1 MNKLKKAI
9 IPCAGLGTRF
19 LPITKAVPKPMLSVL
34 DKPTVQFIVEELA
47 SLGIEDIVIVVSPG
61 SDVIK
66 RHFGKN
72 EELER
77 RLLEDGKVSLYNK
90 AVETRS
96 YNVHFA
102 VQEVANG
109 LAGAILCA
117 EPFVGNQAFALL
129 LGDELIYTGENDQP
143 CMKRLAEI
151 YEKTGKSVIATMEV
165 FGDDVSKYGNV
176 GIKDEEDGVITVE
189 RIVEKPSLTEALSN
203 YAIIGRYVLAG
214 GVMDMLKNLVPRN
227 NEIYLTDALDELAE
241 RGDLLASCIEGT
253 RYDVGDKFGY
263 IKANLEYAMRSDEI
277 GEQTKEYVKE
287 LAKTL

>member
-1 MNKLKKAI
+1 MRLYERKIKGYDSSDWITVLVTSKGHVVSFNIGDLGVFGDAEIDFDDDKL
-9 IPCAGLGTRF
+9 
-19 LPITKAVPKPMLSVL
+19 
-34 DKPTVQFIVEELA
+34 DA
-47 SLGIEDIVIVVSPG
+47 SLFSKI
-61 SDVIK
+61 
-66 RHFGKN
+66 N
-72 EELER
+72 
-77 RLLEDGKVSLYNK
+77 
-90 AVETRS
+90 
-96 YNVHFA
+96 
-102 VQEVANG
+102 
-109 LAGAILCA
+109 
-117 EPFVGNQAFALL
+117 
-129 LGDELIYTGENDQP
+129 
-143 CMKRLAEI
+143 EI